1 MTDTMSVTYYHKYNG
16 NAFCYVIFQF
26 PLHKVDCCLYIS
38 VCATSVTVRVKVK
51 RNYPC
56 KSVESV
62 GKLVKKLDLILQDS
76 SSFAIPCSDEYDE
89 IQYATARVYNV

>member
-1 MTDTMSVTYYHKYNG
+1 MPFAISYFNS
-16 NAFCYVIFQF
+16 
-26 PLHKVDCCLYIS
+26 LYINLS
-38 VCATSVTVRVKVK
+38 VVFIYKCVCATSVPVRVKVK